1 MAKINV
7 LAGDFLQGDGEYRSG
22 TITLV
27 TPLFPWPG
35 ISFRH
40 SDIQSVKIA
49 SQAHNRNIEGTIGL
63 GLAGALV
70 LGPVGAAAG
79 MMLAGAEKEVTF
91 LATLKDGR
99 KLLAATDDRTYR
111 SMAQQIDKPRA
122 SPDF

>member
-7 LAGDFLQGDGEYRSG
+7 LAGDFLQGNGEYRAG

-35 ISFRH
+35 ISFKH
-40 SDIQSVKIA
+40 SEIQSVEIA
-49 SQAHNRNIEGTIGL
+49 SEASNKKMDGAIGL
-63 GLAGALV
+63 GLAGALM

-79 MMLAGAEKEVTF
+79 MLLASDEKEITF

-99 KLLAATDDRTYR
+99 SLLAATDEGTYQTMTR
-111 SMAQQIDKPRA
+111 DIPESHLL
-122 SPDF
+122 

>member
-40 SDIQSVKIA
+40 SDIKSVEIA
-49 SQAHNRNIEGTIGL
+49 SQGHNRSLEGTLGR

-70 LGPVGAAAG
+70 LGAVGAAAG
-79 MMLAGAEKEVTF
+79 MMLGGEGKEITF

-99 KLLAATDDRTYR
+99 ALLGATDDGTYR
-111 SMAQQIDKPRA
+111 AMAQQVSTA
-122 SPDF
+122 SGTGDF